1 MNNISVI
8 MIAHNKKEIIKSQIE
23 QLSSI
28 HNISMDSITIVDNHS
43 SDNLCDFLVSQS
55 RLNYIICDDKIE
67 NYSLILN
74 TCISEFVNTQND
86 ILILDPDSFLLPE
99 TLKKLSCALNPD
111 NGIYAVCP
119 QNILDISNDIHSFS
133 AALNYVNNTDVSK
146 INLFKIIKPE
156 INTILLSHKLL
167 SEHTLFDSEIIS
179 DELCLTDFCINNI
192 LNDQFTYM
200 ADNVYQ
206 YYIGNHNSYYFPT
219 NRNCDLAYIRQKW
232 HMNYINTIP
241 SSNLISM
248 INEPIDKEL
257 NVLEIGCD
265 CGATLLAIQALY
277 PNSTLYGI
285 EINPISAEIASHI
298 ASVKTANIEE
308 SVGLWNGIKFDYILF
323 GDVLEHLHNPS
334 KVIHNCRHIL
344 KKKGKIISS
353 IPNLMH
359 FTVLHELING
369 NFHYTDTG
377 LLDKTHIH
385 FFTYNEIVKMYE
397 ENDFN
402 VINTVASNVTPMLS
416 KKDSEFIDALT
427 KLSSHKND
435 MLFKAFQYITLAEI
449 KDTKNN

>member
-67 NYSLILN
+67 SYSLILN
-74 TCISEFVNTQND
+74 TCIAEFIDIQND
-86 ILILDPDSFLLPE
+86 ILILDPESFLLPE
-99 TLKKLSCALNPD
+99 TLKKLSSALNPD

-206 YYIGNHNSYYFPT
+206 YYIGNHNSYYSPP

-277 PNSTLYGI
+277 PNSTLYG
-285 EINPISAEIASHI
+285 
-298 ASVKTANIEE
+298 
-308 SVGLWNGIKFDYILF
+308 
-323 GDVLEHLHNPS
+323 DVLEHLRNPS

-449 KDTKNN
+449 KDT

>member
-67 NYSLILN
+67 SYSLILN
-74 TCISEFVNTQND
+74 TCIAEFIDIQND
-86 ILILDPDSFLLPE
+86 ILILDPESFLLPE
-99 TLKKLSCALNPD
+99 TLKKLSSALNPD

-206 YYIGNHNSYYFPT
+206 YYIGNHNSYYSPP

-277 PNSTLYGI
+277 PNSTL
-285 EINPISAEIASHI
+285 
-298 ASVKTANIEE
+298 
-308 SVGLWNGIKFDYILF
+308 F
-323 GDVLEHLHNPS
+323 GDVLEHLRNPS

-449 KDTKNN
+449 KDT

>member
-1 MNNISVI
+1 M
-8 MIAHNKKEIIKSQIE
+8 
-23 QLSSI
+23 
-28 HNISMDSITIVDNHS
+28 
-43 SDNLCDFLVSQS
+43 
-55 RLNYIICDDKIE
+55 
-67 NYSLILN
+67 
-74 TCISEFVNTQND
+74 
-86 ILILDPDSFLLPE
+86 
-99 TLKKLSCALNPD
+99 
-111 NGIYAVCP
+111 
-119 QNILDISNDIHSFS
+119 
-133 AALNYVNNTDVSK
+133 
-146 INLFKIIKPE
+146 
-156 INTILLSHKLL
+156 SHKLL

-206 YYIGNHNSYYFPT
+206 YYIGNHNSYYSPT

-277 PNSTLYGI
+277 PNSKLYGI
-285 EINPISAEIASHI
+285 EINPISAKIASHI

-308 SVGLWNGIKFDYILF
+308 SVDLWNDIKFDYILF

-334 KVIHNCRHIL
+334 KVIHNCHHIL

-369 NFHYTDTG
+369 NFHYADTG

-402 VINTVASNVTPMLS
+402 VISTVASNLTPLLS
-416 KKDSEFIDALT
+416 KKDSDFIDALT

>member
-99 TLKKLSCALNPD
+99 TLKKLSSALNPD

-167 SEHTLFDSEIIS
+167 SEHTLFDSEI
-179 DELCLTDFCINNI
+179 
-192 LNDQFTYM
+192 
-200 ADNVYQ
+200 
-206 YYIGNHNSYYFPT
+206 
-219 NRNCDLAYIRQKW
+219 K
-232 HMNYINTIP
+232 
-241 SSNLISM
+241 
-248 INEPIDKEL
+248 
-257 NVLEIGCD
+257 
-265 CGATLLAIQALY
+265 
-277 PNSTLYGI
+277 
-285 EINPISAEIASHI
+285 
-298 ASVKTANIEE
+298 
-308 SVGLWNGIKFDYILF
+308 
-323 GDVLEHLHNPS
+323 
-334 KVIHNCRHIL
+334 
-344 KKKGKIISS
+344 
-353 IPNLMH
+353 
-359 FTVLHELING
+359 
-369 NFHYTDTG
+369 
-377 LLDKTHIH
+377 
-385 FFTYNEIVKMYE
+385 
-397 ENDFN
+397 
-402 VINTVASNVTPMLS
+402 
-416 KKDSEFIDALT
+416 
-427 KLSSHKND
+427 
-435 MLFKAFQYITLAEI
+435 
-449 KDTKNN
+449 